1 MQEEKSMNEP
11 SMIARLGDA
20 LGGPQVAL
28 PVLALTFV
36 VLIVWA
42 RRRMRESGD
51 AE

>member
-1 MQEEKSMNEP
+1 MTDTSL
-11 SMIARLGDA
+11 IARMGEA
-20 LGGPQVAL
+20 LGGSQVAL

-42 RRRMRESGD
+42 RRRMRESRD